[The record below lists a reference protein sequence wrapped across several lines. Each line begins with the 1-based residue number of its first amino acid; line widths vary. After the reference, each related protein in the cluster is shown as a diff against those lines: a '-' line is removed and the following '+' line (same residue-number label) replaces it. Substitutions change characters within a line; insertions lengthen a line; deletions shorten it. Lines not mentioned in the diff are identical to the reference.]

1 MSLETTL
8 TEYNTMLTTHKA
20 LMNNLINK
28 STFDNK
34 QREQNSKL
42 NVLEHTHNTVSLKST
57 RNTNGNW
64 TINNLII
71 NKPLFITHSK
81 ATNAAADYC
90 QAKVISGSNDCVGGS
105 GNYALGING
114 NSACMIIV
122 PTSTTVV
129 LEVSRMNDSDKKDT
143 LRAYQQ

>member
-8 TEYNTMLTTHKA
+8 ADYSTMLENHKA

-34 QREQNSKL
+34 QREQNNKISTL
-42 NVLEHTHNTVSLKST
+42 ERNVTVSLKSN
-57 RNTNGNW
+57 RYTNGTW
-64 TINNLII
+64 TISNLTI

-81 ATNAAADYC
+81 GNNAAASNC
-90 QAKVISGSNDCVGGS
+90 QAKVISGSNDCIGGGKS
-105 GNYALGING
+105 YILGING
-114 NSACMIIV
+114 SSACMIIV

-129 LEVSRMNDSDKKDT
+129 LEVSHMDSSDT
-143 LRAYQQ
+143 QDYLRAYQ